1 MDNKLKA
8 SKIELEETVSQLN
21 SSQQS
26 RFRVLF
32 ARQQQSFWLIPV
44 TLSILGGYAL
54 LATTLLNPSYSW
66 LVVLIPTLFVVFFF
80 RSLLSGLVGD
90 KKNRQ
95 ANYGSIILP
104 LVLISLFILC
114 GMLAW
119 GYTENNRQHQ
129 DYLTNYQQCQ
139 QNPAR
144 EVAPEYSWS
153 YSWRSCDEIL
163 LEDRHQTAVRNH
175 EREQNQLLRG
185 LGISGLGLVIIY
197 PLAIYYFRALINKRN
212 LLAAQAII
220 AQIKGDQPDPA
231 DQSK

>member
-26 RFRVLF
+26 RFRILF
-32 ARQQQSFWLIPV
+32 ARQQQSLWLIPV
-44 TLSILGGYAL
+44 ILSILGGYAL
-54 LATTLLNPSYSW
+54 LATSLLNPSYSW
-66 LVVLIPTLFVVFFF
+66 LVVLIPTLFIVFFF

-119 GYTENNRQHQ
+119 GYAENNRRHQ
-129 DYLTNYQQCQ
+129 DYLTSYQQCQ

-163 LEDRHQTAVRNH
+163 KDNRHQTTVQNH
-175 EREQNQLLRG
+175 ERDQSQLLRG
-185 LGISGLGLVIIY
+185 LGVSGLGLVIIY
-197 PLAIYYFRALINKRN
+197 PLAIYYFRALIDKRN
-212 LLAAQAII
+212 LLAGQAII
-220 AQIKGDQPDPA
+220 TQIKDDQPDPV
-231 DQSK
+231 DRSK